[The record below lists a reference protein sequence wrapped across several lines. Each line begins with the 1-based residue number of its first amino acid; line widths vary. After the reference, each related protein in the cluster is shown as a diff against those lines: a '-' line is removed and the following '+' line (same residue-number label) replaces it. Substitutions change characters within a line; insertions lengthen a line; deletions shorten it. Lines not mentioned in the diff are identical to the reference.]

1 MTITGKAPAGEAEL
15 LEALAALAE
24 TAGKEIL
31 RHYHPGVE
39 ARLKSDRTPVTAAD
53 EAAEAIILPALA
65 KLLPGIACV
74 AEEASAR
81 GGLPAIDTTSSFLLI
96 DPLDGTRE
104 FLAGNGEF
112 TVNIAL
118 IEQGAPVMGVVHLP
132 ALGTTYAGGPSGAS
146 LSVAGGPAQAIRA
159 RSKPTDG
166 VIVLASRSHNEG
178 DELDRYLEENHV
190 VAERIAAGSSL
201 KFCRVA
207 EGLADLYPRF
217 GRTMEWDT
225 AAGHAVLAAAGG
237 HVDTLDGKPMRY
249 GKPGFANPNFIA
261 RGDWR

>member
-1 MTITGKAPAGEAEL
+1 MSDDL
-15 LEALAALAE
+15 LETFSRITE
-24 TAGKEIL
+24 SAGREIL
-31 RHYHPGVE
+31 RHYHAGTA
-39 ARLKSDRTPVTAAD
+39 ARLKCDRTPVTDAD

-65 KLLPGIACV
+65 ALLPGVVCV
-74 AEEASAR
+74 AEEACAR
-81 GGLPAIDTTSSFLLI
+81 GVLPNIARADRFLLI

-118 IEQGAPVMGVVHLP
+118 IEGGRPTHGVVHLP

-146 LSVAGGPAQAIRA
+146 LAIAGEAHQPIRA
-159 RSKPTDG
+159 RTKPADG

-178 DELDRYLEENHV
+178 DALDRYLEEV
-190 VAERIAAGSSL
+190 RVAERIAAGSSL
-201 KFCRVA
+201 KFCRIA

-225 AAGHAVLAAAGG
+225 AAGHAVLVAAGG
-237 HVDTLDGKPMRY
+237 TVVTIDGKPLLY
-249 GKPGFANPNFIA
+249 GKPGFENPDFIA
-261 RGDWR
+261 RGHWQ

>member
-1 MTITGKAPAGEAEL
+1 MSGDL
-15 LEALAALAE
+15 LAAFSRIAE
-24 TAGKEIL
+24 SAGKEIL
-31 RHYHPGVE
+31 RHYHAGTT
-39 ARLKSDRTPVTAAD
+39 ARLKGDSTPVTEAD

-65 KLLPGIACV
+65 GVLPGVVCV
-74 AEEASAR
+74 AEEACAQ
-81 GGLPAIDTTSSFLLI
+81 GGLPSIEKSNSFLLI

-118 IEQGAPVMGVVHLP
+118 IESGRPTHGVVHLP
-132 ALGTTYAGGPSGAS
+132 ALGSTYTGGPDGATLAVDGES
-146 LSVAGGPAQAIRA
+146 HQPIMA
-159 RSKPTDG
+159 RSKPADG
-166 VIVLASRSHNEG
+166 VIVLASRSHNTG
-178 DELDRYLEENHV
+178 DALDRYLADHH

-201 KFCRVA
+201 KFCRIA

-237 HVDTLDGKPMRY
+237 SVVTLDGKPLLY
-249 GKPGFANPNFIA
+249 GKPGFENSDFVA
-261 RGDWR
+261 RGRWQ

>member
-1 MTITGKAPAGEAEL
+1 MSSDLLGAFSRVAEL
-15 LEALAALAE
+15 
-24 TAGKEIL
+24 AGKEIL
-31 RHYHPGVE
+31 RHYHSGAT

-65 KLLPGIACV
+65 KLLPGVPCV
-74 AEEASAR
+74 AEEACAQS
-81 GGLPAIDTTSSFLLI
+81 GLPQIERYGPFLLI

-118 IEQGAPVMGVVHLP
+118 IEDGRPTHGVVHLP
-132 ALGTTYAGGPSGAS
+132 ALGTTYSGGPDGAT
-146 LSVAGGPAQAIRA
+146 LAVAGEPQQPIMARAKPA
-159 RSKPTDG
+159 DG

-178 DELDRYLEENHV
+178 DALDRYLEDHR

-201 KFCRVA
+201 KFCRIA

-237 HVDTLDGKPMRY
+237 SVVTHDSQPLLY
-249 GKPGFANPNFIA
+249 GKPGFENPDFIA
-261 RGDWR
+261 RGRWQ